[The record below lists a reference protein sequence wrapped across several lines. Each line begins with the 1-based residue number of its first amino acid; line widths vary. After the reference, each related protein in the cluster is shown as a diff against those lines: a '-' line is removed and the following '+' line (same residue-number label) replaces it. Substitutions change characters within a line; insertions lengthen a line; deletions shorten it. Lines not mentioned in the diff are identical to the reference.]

1 MDIPLDRKKNVRSLF
16 PKQLHR
22 RCCDLSLKFNY
33 ESVLVDPLSGIYSLA
48 PQEDA
53 SKFGDHTTG
62 ERSTFVQRIEDTTL
76 EKIESDYA
84 HGLTSK
90 EILALFSRHQI
101 SFSEATLRKYV
112 QLGLLPRS
120 VRVGSKGKHQGSKG
134 VYPVRVVRQILL
146 VKAMMAQDFT
156 IEQIQSEF
164 LFLRGDLEQLES
176 TLGGILVKL
185 GDATEA
191 AAGFTGRLS
200 REVKA
205 AETVG
210 RDLMMRLRTLE
221 SRLMAERRDARL
233 GVGFPV
239 EAQAVG

>member
-1 MDIPLDRKKNVRSLF
+1 M
-16 PKQLHR
+16 
-22 RCCDLSLKFNY
+22 
-33 ESVLVDPLSGIYSLA
+33 
-48 PQEDA
+48 
-53 SKFGDHTTG
+53 
-62 ERSTFVQRIEDTTL
+62 QRIEDFAL

-84 HGLTSK
+84 QGLTSK
-90 EILALFSRHQI
+90 EILALFSRHEI
-101 SFSEATLRKYV
+101 SLSEATLRKYV

-134 VYPVRVVRQILL
+134 VYPVRVIRQILL
-146 VKAMMAQDFT
+146 VKSMMAQDFT
-156 IEQIQSEF
+156 IEQIQKEF
-164 LFLRGDLEQLES
+164 LFLRGDLEQLET
-176 TLGGILVKL
+176 TLGGILTKL

-191 AAGFTGRLS
+191 AGFTGGLS

-233 GVGFPV
+233 GVGFPE

>member
-1 MDIPLDRKKNVRSLF
+1 
-16 PKQLHR
+16 
-22 RCCDLSLKFNY
+22 
-33 ESVLVDPLSGIYSLA
+33 LVDPLSGIYSLA
-48 PQEDA
+48 PKEEA
-53 SKFGDHTTG
+53 PKFGDQNPRAG
-62 ERSTFVQRIEDTTL
+62 VGFVQRIEDRTL
-76 EKIESDYA
+76 ETIEKDYA
-84 HGLTSK
+84 QGLTSK
-90 EILALFSRHQI
+90 EILAVCAEHQI
-101 SFSEATLRKYV
+101 SLSEATLRKYV

-176 TLGGILVKL
+176 TLGGILTKL
-185 GDATEA
+185 GDVTVTV
-191 AAGFTGRLS
+191 GSPGKLS

-221 SRLMAERRDARL
+221 SRLLAERREARL
-233 GVGFPV
+233 GGGFSR